1 MVRWQEV
8 ERSEP
13 DFAAEVRAVF
23 DAHLHKTIATLRRDG
38 APRLSGL
45 ELEFTA
51 GDVTFGMMPRSRKVA
66 DLRRDQRAE
75 VHSASFIARG
85 EEESWAGDARISGR
99 AREITD
105 PAERSKYTDTPPEAH
120 PLFVLDIERVVR
132 IKLEGT
138 PPHLL
143 ILTWRAGRPL
153 ERAFAD

>member
-1 MVRWQEV
+1 MARWQDV
-8 ERSEP
+8 ADSEP
-13 DFAAEVRAVF
+13 GFAAEVREVF

-45 ELEFTA
+45 ELGFTA

-66 DLRRDQRAE
+66 DLRRDPRAE
-75 VHSASFIARG
+75 VHSASVIVKG

-99 AREITD
+99 VREITD
-105 PAERSKYTDTPPEAH
+105 PVERSRYTDAPPEAH
-120 PLFVLDIERVVR
+120 PLFVLEVERVVR
-132 IKLEGT
+132 IKLEGN

-143 ILTWRAGRPL
+143 VQTWRPGRPL